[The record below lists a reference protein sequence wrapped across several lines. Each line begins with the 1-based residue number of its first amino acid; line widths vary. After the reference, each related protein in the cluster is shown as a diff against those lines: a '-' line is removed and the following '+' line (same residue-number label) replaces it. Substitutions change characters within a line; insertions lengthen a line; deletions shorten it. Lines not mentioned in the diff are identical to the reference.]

1 MNNFYF
7 LGALI
12 VEKNSLVFL
21 KKRAQFAEENTA
33 LADKKIDK
41 KE

>member
-1 MNNFYF
+1 MSNFCF
-7 LGALI
+7 FITLI

-33 LADKKIDK
+33 FADKKIDK